1 MIFQILSF
9 LLNFQWFHS
18 IRNLLCIN
26 FLFKGLGRGLAC
38 MAIDCLYSLNGG
50 QLSLTRGKFLLFKY
64 SHFSIFWD
72 FNITSFSFS
81 CKQGD
86 NYSLWSV
93 WEIVSFLIYQFLFL
107 IHFTVYF
114 RLFSEISIALKIV
127 NFPSFIYNFVYVLIY
142 WKSKLGS
149 CCHFCL

>member
-1 MIFQILSF
+1 M
-9 LLNFQWFHS
+9 
-18 IRNLLCIN
+18 CIN
-26 FLFKGLGRGLAC
+26 FLFKGLGGGLAC

-64 SHFSIFWD
+64 SHFSIFQD
-72 FNITSFSFS
+72 FNITLFLFP

-93 WEIVSFLIYQFLFL
+93 WEIVSFLICLSLFL

-114 RLFSEISIALKIV
+114 RLFSEISISIEIV
-127 NFPSFIYNFVYVLIY
+127 HFSWLHIQLGLCSYVSEIKVRKLIY
-142 WKSKLGS
+142 CVCWRGSYNLGS
-149 CCHFCL
+149 LCPK